1 MDLFPFETIRPGQ
14 KEFLDD
20 VEISINNGGH
30 LVAHVPTGIGK
41 TAAVIAPSLS
51 HALENG
57 KTIFFST
64 PKHTQ
69 HTIVI
74 DTLQKIKKKFNVNF
88 VAVDFVGKQW
98 TCLHDIRDLD
108 SREFNEFCKSMK
120 KDERCVYYKNVHKR
134 KLSKL
139 AVSVIDKI
147 KSEPLHSEAIRELC
161 EKNSLCPYETCIEA
175 GKDANV
181 VVCDYFHIF
190 SPSVRQAFFSK
201 LDKSMEDSILI
212 IDEAHNL
219 PGRIRKIL
227 SYNLTENS
235 LKRAIKEANF
245 LNYGILS
252 DAFRDSTRVLKN
264 IGRGMVNSE
273 EKYVKREEFINKLAE
288 ETGMK
293 YPEFADMAEDLGEE
307 ILKIPNRYRSY
318 SNIIAKFLKNWIKE
332 DIGYARILRKDKFLI
347 LSYKCLDPSVSSR
360 EIFENM
366 HSTVFMSGTLIPLD
380 MYSSVLGLSPDRT
393 TLEEYPSPFPKKNR
407 ITIVVPNV
415 TTKYTKRSDLMF
427 QRYARII
434 SNIVREI
441 PGNIAVFFPSYAILE
456 NVREHLAEFGLN
468 KHTLIEKQ
476 EMKKDDRVQL
486 YGRLQNSDNKNGGI
500 LMGVQAG
507 SFSEGLDY
515 ANNLLDGV
523 IIVGLPLDKP
533 DLETKSL
540 IEYYDFKFNRGWD
553 YGYIYPAM
561 NRALQA
567 AGRCIRSETDRG
579 VIILM
584 DDRFLWRNYS
594 KCFPGDFEFIVS
606 EMPEKYVRKF
616 FER

>member
-14 KEFLDD
+14 KEFLKD
-20 VEISINNGGH
+20 VEISINNRNH

-41 TAAVIAPSLS
+41 TAAAIAPSLNY
-51 HALENG
+51 ALNNG
-57 KTIFFST
+57 KTIFFLT

-74 DTLQKIKKKFNVNF
+74 DTLQRIKRKFNVNF
-88 VAVDFVGKQW
+88 IAVDFVGKQW

-108 SREFNEFCKSMK
+108 SRDFNEFCRSMK
-120 KDERCVYYKNVHKR
+120 KDERCRYYKNVRKR
-134 KLSKL
+134 KLSKI
-139 AVSVIDKI
+139 AISIIDKI

-161 EKNSLCPYETCIEA
+161 GENSLCPYEICIEA
-175 GKDANV
+175 GKDANII
-181 VVCDYFHIF
+181 VCDYFHVF
-190 SPSVRQAFFSK
+190 SPNVRKAFLSK
-201 LDKSMEDSILI
+201 LDKSLENSILI

-219 PGRIRKIL
+219 PDRVRKLL

-235 LKRAIKEANF
+235 LKNAIKEANF
-245 LNYGILS
+245 LKYEILS
-252 DAFRDSTRVLKN
+252 DAFGDTIRVLRKT
-264 IGRGMVNSE
+264 GKGMIKGDE
-273 EKYVKREEFINKLAE
+273 RYVQKD
-288 ETGMK
+288 
-293 YPEFADMAEDLGEE
+293 EFADMLVEETNMKYTEFAEMAEDLGEE
-307 ILKIPNRYRSY
+307 VLKIPKRYRSY

-332 DIGYARILRKDKFLI
+332 DIGYARILRREKFLI
-347 LSYKCLDPSVSSR
+347 LSYKCLDPSISGR
-360 EIFENM
+360 EIFENV
-366 HSTVFMSGTLIPLD
+366 HSTIFMSGTLIPLD
-380 MYSSVLGLSPDRT
+380 MYSNVLGLSPDRT
-393 TLEEYPSPFPKKNR
+393 LEREYPSPFPKKNR
-407 ITIVVPNV
+407 LTIIVPTV
-415 TTKYTKRSDLMF
+415 TTKYTRRSDFMY

-434 SNIVREI
+434 AGIAGEI
-441 PGNIAVFFPSYAILE
+441 PGNMAIFFPSYAILE
-456 NVREHLAEFGLN
+456 YVQEHLAEFGLN
-468 KHTLIEKQ
+468 KYMLIEKQ

-486 YGRLQNSDNKNGGI
+486 YGKLQNSHNENGGI

-533 DLETKSL
+533 NLEIKSL

-584 DDRFLWRNYS
+584 DERFLWRNYS
-594 KCFPGDFEFIVS
+594 KCLPKDFEFIVS
-606 EMPEKYVRKF
+606 EVPEKYVRRF
-616 FER
+616 FGR

>member
-1 MDLFPFETIRPGQ
+1 MNLFPFETIRPGQ
-14 KEFLDD
+14 KEFLKDT
-20 VEISINNGGH
+20 EISINNRKH

-51 HALENG
+51 HVLENG

-74 DTLQKIKKKFNVNF
+74 DTLQRIKKKSKIDFI
-88 VAVDFVGKQW
+88 AVDFVGKQW

-108 SREFNEFCKSMK
+108 SRDFNEFCKSMK
-120 KDERCVYYKNVHKR
+120 KDERCLYYKNVHKR
-134 KLSKL
+134 KLSKI

-161 EKNSLCPYETCIEA
+161 EKNSLCPYEICIEA
-175 GKDANV
+175 GKDADV

-201 LDKSMEDSILI
+201 LDKSLENSILI

-219 PGRIRKIL
+219 PDRIRKIL

-245 LNYGILS
+245 LNYEILS
-252 DAFRDSTRVLKN
+252 DAFRDSARILKN
-264 IGRGMVNSE
+264 IGKGMVNSE

-293 YPEFADMAEDLGEE
+293 YPEFADMAEELGEE
-307 ILKIPNRYRSY
+307 VLKIPNRYRSY

-393 TLEEYPSPFPKKNR
+393 ILKEYPSPFPKKNR
-407 ITIVVPNV
+407 LVIVVPNV
-415 TTKYTKRSDLMF
+415 TTKYTKRSDLMY

-434 SNIVREI
+434 SNVVREI
-441 PGNIAVFFPSYAILE
+441 PGNTAVFFPSYAILE

-468 KHTLIEKQ
+468 KHILIEKQ
-476 EMKKDDRVQL
+476 EMNKYDRVQL
-486 YGRLQNSDNKNGGI
+486 YSRLQNSENKSGGI

-523 IIVGLPLDKP
+523 VIVGLPLNKP

-540 IEYYDFKFNRGWD
+540 IEYYDFRFNRGWD

-579 VIILM
+579 AIILM
-584 DDRFLWRNYS
+584 DDRFMWRNYS
-594 KCFPGDFEFIVS
+594 KCFPRDFEFIVS